1 LRSDGNKFPKRPDR
15 PDRGDGRLRPPGA
28 RQISEETDQAEA
40 GRRLPAFLQKFQD
53 WLDARAEDAVVE
65 PEKIELGTRLMAFGI
80 DFGAAFFVSMLVM
93 MIPFV
98 NKVLTQNL
106 VLLTLMCVRDYFYG
120 GRGLG
125 KNIMGLRV
133 VDIFTGQEPS
143 LRAAVTRNFF
153 YLGPLLILEVL
164 QFVLRLVP
172 APQLT
177 FFIGQVATG
186 LAGLYVLVILP
197 VECYRSVTRE
207 DSMRLGDEIAGTC
220 VIEAETDFSSLM
232 RN

>member
-1 LRSDGNKFPKRPDR
+1 MRSDGSKFPKRPNSQ
-15 PDRGDGRLRPPGA
+15 DRGE
-28 RQISEETDQAEA
+28 ISTSEQG
-40 GRRLPAFLQKFQD
+40 GRRMPGFVQKFQD
-53 WLDARAEDAVVE
+53 WLDARADEAVVE
-65 PEKIELGTRLMAFGI
+65 PEKIEIGTRLMAFGI

-106 VLLTLMCVRDYFYG
+106 VLLSLMCIRDYFYG

-133 VDIFTGQEPS
+133 VDIFTGQTPS
-143 LRAAVTRNFF
+143 FRAAFTRNFF

-172 APQLT
+172 VPQLT

-197 VECYRSVTRE
+197 VEGYRSVQRE

-220 VIEAETDFSSLM
+220 IIEAESDFSQLIQK
-232 RN
+232 